1 MSSTIRLV
9 ISALVAFGFYFTW
22 TFWANSLVTDN
33 SGDIL
38 RSALVQGTLS
48 ASVTILFTFA
58 LEKSVSHFGN
68 RNLSLIFV
76 VPILCSI
83 HAKTRQNIAIFKT
96 FNHALDNAATKLSS
110 RAIPGTLLAPLV
122 PITIQGGL
130 ALGVNLLNQTP
141 NLLLTILPSIIFSA
155 IYGYL
160 YTFTLLKERRQITPS
175 T

>member
-76 VPILCSI
+76 MPILCSI
-83 HAKTRQNIAIFKT
+83 HAKTRQNIAIF
-96 FNHALDNAATKLSS
+96 KLSS